1 MIKASEGGG
10 GKGIRLVRNESDFEV
25 NFRRV
30 QVHLMR
36 LSFPGD
42 FFFFFKLWES
52 K

>member
-30 QVHLMR
+30 QVSSLFILMDAEKM
-36 LSFPGD
+36 LF
-42 FFFFFKLWES
+42 E
-52 K
+52 